1 MASEHLAM
9 LYALEQYSN
18 IVDEIE
24 DEQRNDSLL
33 ARLEYNEAVHALH
46 DRQTLDIT
54 SLEDSV
60 CKTLF
65 RFTYVELVAVSRAL
79 GFPQLVVFR
88 GDSRQAFSLDRCL
101 ALAIM
106 LRRLAY
112 PSRLVDLEL
121 LFNINYSTI
130 GVVFNHMLELLYH
143 NYGNGIRF
151 NEKHLNRM
159 NLIRFADATR
169 RKGK

>member
-1 MASEHLAM
+1 MAFEHLTM
-9 LYALEQYSN
+9 LYVLEQYSN

-106 LRRLAY
+106 LCGEW
-112 PSRLVDLEL
+112 VE
-121 LFNINYSTI
+121 
-130 GVVFNHMLELLYH
+130 
-143 NYGNGIRF
+143 
-151 NEKHLNRM
+151 
-159 NLIRFADATR
+159 
-169 RKGK
+169 